1 MEIKTADGTYI
12 YTIDFTPVRHYRDL
26 YSCINEG
33 FELTG
38 RVGENRDALWDCLTG
53 FIGWPCEIRL
63 SGISSL
69 SKQRR
74 AELQKILD
82 VFTNAEKAYTDTIHI
97 VYVD

>member
-74 AELQKILD
+74 AELQKILG
-82 VFTNAEKAYTDTIHI
+82 VFTNAEKAYPDTIHI